1 MNPTLMLADQVIPVR
16 EIYWNLPEWIEI
28 FLYVVAIGAIGVMF
42 FKMYQDVML
51 WRKGH
56 AVARSASFGSRVW
69 STTADIFGQKRVLR
83 DRVPGI
89 MHTFIF
95 YGFLALFIG
104 TDIIAA
110 EADFTIPLAGD
121 QAGKILTGGFYQYYE
136 LILDVMGLVFFVGLV
151 WATVRRYRVK
161 PTRLDNRRTDLWVL
175 GSLFFIL
182 VGGYLIEGLR
192 LANQTMAVS
201 GPNGSVVEAI
211 VYEQSWAKWSVF
223 GYPLA
228 ALLRALGLG
237 VTRAADGSLVTSGVA
252 LATHQALWITHMIV
266 VFAFVASIPFSK
278 FRHIF
283 YTPLNNL
290 FRDTDP
296 KGALDPIPNME
307 AELEK
312 DEPKLGVQS
321 LGDFSWKRRMDF
333 DACMRCGRCQAN
345 CPAFAAGTEL
355 SPKWLITKMS
365 DLMHGGPI
373 LKRDGT
379 IVMVQSGPVSGDA
392 LHSGGVTANVDPA
405 GHNVRVVEGAIE
417 TLPLYENEIV
427 TENELWSCTTCRACM
442 TECPATIEH
451 VDDIIDFRR
460 NLTMVL
466 GEIPSG
472 VKTVLQ
478 GIERSG
484 NPWKLPQRS
493 RTEWA
498 AGLDVPTLAEKEE
511 VEVLYW
517 VGCAPSY
524 DDRSKKTARAMV
536 QLMQRAGVDFAILGD
551 EETCTGDPARRMGE
565 ELLYEQQATTNNETF
580 SQYKFKKVV
589 TTCAHCFNT
598 IKNEYPQFGGK
609 AGIDYEVIHH
619 TEYLNDLVEQGK
631 LTPTVPLNQ
640 KVVYHDPCYIG
651 RYNDIYEEPR
661 SVLQHIPGVELVEAG
676 ERNREKA
683 MCCGGGGGNVW
694 MEGWGDKGINVIRLE
709 QLQTNQPDTVAMG
722 CPFCMVMFEDAA
734 KNTGQGETL
743 GRKDVAEMLLESLEP
758 ETPSA

>member
-1 MNPTLMLADQVIPVR
+1 MNLTIVVADQVIPVR
-16 EIYWNLPEWIEI
+16 EIYWNLPHWIEY
-28 FLYVVAIGAIGVMF
+28 FLYVTAILAIGVMF
-42 FKMYQDVML
+42 YKIYQDVLL
-51 WRKGH
+51 WRKGS
-56 AVARSASFGSRVW
+56 ATLRSDKIGTRFW
-69 STTADIFGQKRVLR
+69 NTAADVLGQKRVLR
-83 DRVPGI
+83 DRIPGI

-110 EADFTIPLAGD
+110 EADFTIPLAGEE
-121 QAGKILTGGFYQYYE
+121 AGKILTGGFYVYYE
-136 LILDVMGLVFFVGLV
+136 LILDVMGLVFFIGLM
-151 WATVRRYRVK
+151 WALIRRYQAR
-161 PTRLDNRRTDLWVL
+161 PTRLDNRRTDAWVL
-175 GSLFFIL
+175 GSMLFVA

-192 LANQTMAVS
+192 LANQTMTYTDAAGVAQQ
-201 GPNGSVVEAI
+201 AI
-211 VYEQSWAKWSVF
+211 VYEQSWAKWAVF

-228 ALLRALGLG
+228 AVFQAMGLG
-237 VTRAADGSLVTSGVA
+237 VARAADGTVLNNA
-252 LATHQALWITHMIV
+252 LALGIHQALWITHMLV

-278 FRHIF
+278 FRHII

-290 FRDTDP
+290 LRDRAP
-296 KGALDPIPNME
+296 KGALDVIPDME

-312 DEPKLGVQS
+312 DEPNLGVYS
-321 LGDFSWKRRMDF
+321 LSDYSWKRRMDF
-333 DACMRCGRCQAN
+333 DACMRCGRCQDN

-365 DLMHGGPI
+365 DLMHGGPV
-373 LKRDGT
+373 LKKDGT
-379 IVMVQSGPVSGDA
+379 VIMLQNGSNDA
-392 LHSGGVTANVDPA
+392 LHSGGVTSADDA
-405 GHNVRVVEGAIE
+405 EHGKLRFIEGNLE
-417 TLPLYENEIV
+417 TLGLYENDIV
-427 TENELWSCTTCRACM
+427 TENEIWSCTTCRACM

-451 VDDIIDFRR
+451 VDDIVDIRR

-478 GIERSG
+478 GIERNG
-484 NPWKLPQRS
+484 NPWKLPQRN
-493 RTEWA
+493 RTAWA
-498 AGLDVPTLAEKEE
+498 EGLDVPTLAEKEH
-511 VEVLYW
+511 VDVLYW

-565 ELLYEQQATTNNETF
+565 ELLYEMQATTNIETMG
-580 SQYKFKKVV
+580 QYTFKKVV

-598 IKNEYPQFGGK
+598 IKNEYPQFGGT
-609 AGIDYEVIHH
+609 AGVDYEVIHH

-631 LTPTVPLNQ
+631 LVPTEAVNQ

-661 SVLQHIPGVELVEAG
+661 NVLNHIPGLELVEAG
-676 ERNREKA
+676 DRNRSKA

-694 MEGWGDKGINVIRLE
+694 MEGWGTEGVNVIRLE
-709 QLQTNQPDTVAMG
+709 QLQTHQPDTVAMS

-734 KNTGQGETL
+734 KNTGQGDTL
-743 GRKDVAEMLLESLEP
+743 GRKDVAELLLDSLAP
-758 ETPSA
+758 QATPNT